1 MSIFVGSRHRAAESG
16 IMSVLSSHKPHA
28 AGVLPVM
35 QAPPRGDSGAWDR
48 GRCRRAEGP
57 AFLFFENLSGNVF
70 FSPQVDRKRHMD

>member
-35 QAPPRGDSGAWDR
+35 QAPLGEIQARGTGAAAA
-48 GRCRRAEGP
+48 GQRAPHFFLGEFVGERILFP
-57 AFLFFENLSGNVF
+57 AG
-70 FSPQVDRKRHMD
+70 